1 MRKQYDI
8 ALRDSVID
16 PQAPSDKVRYKDR
29 KRPLYRVYLYLDGPD
44 LPYVRAATYELH
56 ETFKNRFLRVER
68 TMSNPM
74 CKASIWTWG
83 IFTVKAIVETKTGD
97 TITLEHRLTYGDE
110 LQNEKLNF
118 VRS

>member
-16 PQAPSDKVRYKDR
+16 PDHPSDKVPYKDR
-29 KRPLYRVYLYLDGPD
+29 KRPLYRVWLYLNGSD
-44 LPYVRAATYELH
+44 LPYVRAVTYELH
-56 ETFKNRFLRVER
+56 KTFKNRFLRVER

-74 CKASIWTWG
+74 CKVSIWTWG

-97 TITLEHRLTYGDE
+97 TIPLEHRLTYGDE
-110 LQNEKLNF
+110 LQNEKLRF